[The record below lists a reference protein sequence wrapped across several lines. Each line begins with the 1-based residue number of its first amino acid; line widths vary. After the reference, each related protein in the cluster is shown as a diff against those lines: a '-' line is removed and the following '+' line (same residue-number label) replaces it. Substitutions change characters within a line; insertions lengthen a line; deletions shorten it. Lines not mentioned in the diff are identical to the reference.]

1 MTRDVNVLG
10 ESIARLEHNIELLRN
25 QLDPVIRPVAEPPA
39 PAISGGNPPQLVKSP
54 RSQMGN
60 SFEAFTARVEA
71 LIERVQFLQGA
82 VEV

>member
-1 MTRDVNVLG
+1 MTRDVNILG
-10 ESIARLEHNIELLRN
+10 ESIARLEHNIDLLRK
-25 QLDPVIRPVAEPPA
+25 QLDPVIRPVPEAASAPA
-39 PAISGGNPPQLVKSP
+39 PAPAPQLVKSP

-60 SFEAFTARVEA
+60 SFETFAARVET